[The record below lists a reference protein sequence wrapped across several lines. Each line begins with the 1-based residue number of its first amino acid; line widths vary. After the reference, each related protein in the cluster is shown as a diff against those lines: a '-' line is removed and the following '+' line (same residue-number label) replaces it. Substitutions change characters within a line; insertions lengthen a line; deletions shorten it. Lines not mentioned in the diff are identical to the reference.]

1 MIKII
6 FLGQITMVIIIQLVT
21 NVSKILIKIIKVKI
35 LKIVNLIQIKGNRN
49 KIFKKNSINRMR
61 IKFARIKNMINFK
74 KKKA

>member
-21 NVSKILIKIIKVKI
+21 NASKILIKIIKVKI